1 MVSSGLDTMPLCS
14 PLAKQKICTDTPTP
28 GALQQHLFYGEYDP
42 FKYAPIFES
51 DFVQVT
57 KKGEVLNIHNQVT
70 VVTVGVTSTSP
81 NFNLPNV
88 MLLARPINALREMMC
103 NCTVSEDR
111 CPMEL
116 TRLFPLSFV
125 NISIHDVYNR
135 RLRLKLA
142 NGRAFYLQLYVH
154 PDCENEVFERWMKLV
169 TLLHTNPEEVY
180 GYEAVTP
187 EIECILEQ
195 ASLET
200 SITTLSDWQLEPP
213 EMSPGM
219 REYYEASRASSKKSK
234 QSKQS
239 KKSKKSD
246 KSEKTDCSERTQSK
260 REGSD
265 DESLPDFDREQEPW
279 PLVEPP
285 KKEKKSRGK
294 SIGFN
299 FFNKGSKEKLED
311 KEKQPQKTKA
321 AASPSTPS
329 VPAQE
334 KESKVRLEKEG
345 KGDRNK
351 KESKPK
357 DKSKGKEGKGDKEK
371 KKQKMKEDKEREKV
385 ERQQEKERQQREKE
399 EKKQKQKEGRKQKG
413 KDDKRGKEKEK
424 RQRQKEERQQKKEA
438 KQREKEEK
446 KQRELEDRRE
456 KGKDEKRGKEKEK
469 RQRGNEDKKQKDKK
483 KQSKPSATKSK
494 EKVEE

>member
-1 MVSSGLDTMPLCS
+1 MVSPGLDAAPLCS
-14 PLAKQKICTDTPTP
+14 PLSKQKVCSDAPTP

-51 DFVQVT
+51 DFVQIT

-81 NFNLPNV
+81 NFSLPNV
-88 MLLARPINALREMMC
+88 MLLARPINALKEMMC
-103 NCTVSEDR
+103 NCTVSDDR

-154 PDCENEVFERWMKLV
+154 PECENEVFERWMKLV

-200 SITTLSDWQLEPP
+200 SVTTLSDWQLEPP

-234 QSKQS
+234 QSKKS
-239 KKSKKSD
+239 KKSKQSD

-279 PLVEPP
+279 PPVEPP
-285 KKEKKSRGK
+285 KKEKKNRGK

-299 FFNKGSKEKLED
+299 FFNKGSKEKLMD
-311 KEKQPQKTKA
+311 KEHQSQKAKA
-321 AASPSTPS
+321 APPPSPT
-329 VPAQE
+329 VQDQE
-334 KESKVRLEKEG
+334 KESKAMLEKEG

-351 KESKPK
+351 TKSKQK
-357 DKSKGKEGKGDKEK
+357 DKSKGKEDKGDKEK
-371 KKQKMKEDKEREKV
+371 KKQKTKEDKEKQKAD
-385 ERQQEKERQQREKE
+385 RQQEKERQQREKE
-399 EKKQKQKEGRKQKG
+399 EKKQKQKESMKQKG
-413 KDDKRGKEKEK
+413 KDDKRGQEKDK
-424 RQRQKEERQQKKEA
+424 RQREKEERQQKKET

-446 KQRELEDRRE
+446 KQRELADK
-456 KGKDEKRGKEKEK
+456 KGKDDKRGKEKEK

-483 KQSKPSATKSK
+483 KQGKPSASKSK
-494 EKVEE
+494 EKVDG